1 MRHLIILS
9 AILGLT
15 ACQAETSDTVDTAAP
30 VAVEK
35 AVGKSLGQAS
45 IGSNPTPAVTPP
57 ATPKLPAGKVD
68 DIDFTAYSAELAQ
81 TVGLIDGESRLDAI
95 DKIRLY
101 FAPEPGTNMVNLTSS
116 TFEMD
121 DGSVMLFARNNL
133 PDDSVFAEEVYAVF
147 SGPGETNKF
156 NQTLAAYGLRIKCR
170 RGDNKMEWTTD
181 RCP

>member
-1 MRHLIILS
+1 
-9 AILGLT
+9 
-15 ACQAETSDTVDTAAP
+15 
-30 VAVEK
+30 
-35 AVGKSLGQAS
+35 
-45 IGSNPTPAVTPP
+45 
-57 ATPKLPAGKVD
+57 
-68 DIDFTAYSAELAQ
+68 
-81 TVGLIDGESRLDAI
+81 
-95 DKIRLY
+95 
-101 FAPEPGTNMVNLTSS
+101 MVNLTSS

-170 RGDNKMEWTTD
+170 RGDNKMEWTTT

>member
-1 MRHLIILS
+1 MRQFLIIS
-9 AILGLT
+9 AALVGLA
-15 ACQAETSDTVDTAAP
+15 ACQAETPETSTP
-30 VAVEK
+30 VPIENV
-35 AVGKSLGQAS
+35 VGKSLGGS
-45 IGSNPTPAVTPP
+45 SVGSNPPSAPTPP
-57 ATPKLPAGKVD
+57 ATPKLPAGTVD
-68 DIDFTAYSAELAQ
+68 DIDFTAYSKELAQ
-81 TVGLIDGESRLDAI
+81 SVALIDGESRLDAI

-147 SGPGETNKF
+147 SGPGETKKF

-170 RGDNKMEWTTD
+170 RGDNKMEWTTV